1 MLNKEQSHTIII
13 LHPATP
19 KCHVQP
25 VCSWPIKYYVYLQN
39 LSPKSSTA
47 SVPGEDF
54 YRRDLNISLRSL
66 LAVNEGYSL
75 VVESVSDDQLSGYAV
90 EDVSV

>member
-1 MLNKEQSHTIII
+1 MDRQRLC
-13 LHPATP
+13 PAKTFVTGIRIFP
-19 KCHVQP
+19 EGV
-25 VCSWPIKYYVYLQN
+25 I
-39 LSPKSSTA
+39 
-47 SVPGEDF
+47 
-54 YRRDLNISLRSL
+54 